1 MFFPDDAPPAD
12 GKILF
17 KKPTKRKTGEEDTQG
32 EADKKSKKVRGDAK
46 GDKKDKKKKKPASKS
61 LLSFDEDE
69 EDQEDF

>member
-32 EADKKSKKVRGDAK
+32 EADKKSKKVCGDAK
-46 GDKKDKKKKKPASKS
+46 GDKKDKKKKPASKS